1 MFMKKV
7 LKSIEN
13 TFKFI
18 IFLILVAYM
27 ALWVTAFLYDWM
39 MSMVRP
45 FTRLTY

>member
-1 MFMKKV
+1 M
-7 LKSIEN
+7 LKGMEKTI
-13 TFKFI
+13 KFI
-18 IFLILVAYM
+18 ILLIFIAYM